1 MTCVYDFIQF
11 IERTF
16 SIARPNLRVNGQN
29 LESLDENGGGVN
41 ELVSS

>member
-1 MTCVYDFIQF
+1 MTRVYDLIQF

-29 LESLDENGGGVN
+29 LESLDENARGVN
-41 ELVSS
+41 GIVSS